1 MELHLHRPLRYWNRR
16 MPYTNCCLTTGELES
31 LLQEDAP
38 YGDLT
43 VAALA
48 IGRHPGRINFAARDP
63 MTVCGIEEA
72 ARLFEL
78 AGAEVSLQAASGD
91 PAEPGRH
98 LLRAEG
104 PADALFRTWKVAQS
118 LVESLAGISSCA
130 RLIVERAS
138 DVQVACTRKHLPGN
152 KAMMVKAV
160 LAGGAAMHRLG
171 LSESIMVTAEH
182 RTFLD
187 GESSHAY
194 LPRIRGS
201 QPEKKCVVEVDSVE
215 AALSLL
221 QQGCDVIQLEKLS
234 VDQVAAVV
242 AAAEESRSG
251 PRPVIAAA
259 GGVNPDNAAAYAA
272 TGVDLLVTSAPYFA
286 KPRDVQV
293 RFEAL

>member
-1 MELHLHRPLRYWNRR
+1 
-16 MPYTNCCLTTGELES
+16 MPYPNCCLTTGELES
-31 LLQEDAP
+31 LLREDAP

-43 VAALA
+43 VAALD
-48 IGRHPGRINFAARDP
+48 IGRHPGRIHFAARDP

-78 AGAEVSLQAASGD
+78 AGAEVSVLAASGD
-91 PAEPGRH
+91 PAESGRR
-98 LLRAEG
+98 LLLADG

-130 RLIVERAS
+130 RRIVDQAGGTL
-138 DVQVACTRKHLPGN
+138 VACTRKHLPGN
-152 KAMMVKAV
+152 KATMVKAV

-171 LSESIMVTAEH
+171 LSESILVTAEH
-182 RTFLD
+182 RVFLD

-194 LPRIRGS
+194 LPRIR
-201 QPEKKCVVEVDSVE
+201 QMQAEKKCVVEVDSVE
-215 AALSLL
+215 AALCLL
-221 QQGCDVIQLEKLS
+221 RQGCDVIQLEKLS
-234 VDQVAAVV
+234 VEAVAAVV
-242 AAAEESRSG
+242 AAADDNRDG
-251 PRPVIAAA
+251 ARPVIAAA

-293 RFEAL
+293 TFEAV